1 MEMPHARYRAVLAA
15 IVIVGLGAALLI
27 FLLAGSPAANPLG
40 EPGDSKTYVHDML
53 LYGGKTN
60 MVMAEFME
68 WIGSLW
74 HGKRMAITITVLTL
88 LVAAAFHYFFAPLP
102 DPDGLDGNGTN
113 ENDEA

>member
-27 FLLAGSPAANPLG
+27 FLLAGNPAANPLG
-40 EPGDSKTYVHDML
+40 DPGDSKMYVHDML

-60 MVMAEFME
+60 MVMGEFME

-74 HGKRMAITITVLTL
+74 HGKRLAITITVLTL

-102 DPDGLDGNGTN
+102 DPDDSEGTKGN
-113 ENDEA
+113 DDA